1 MLYAFARNVTGD
13 GRVFVLAA
21 DLVNFIYVDDS
32 GLGSAY
38 VAVGSLQQLQNNVF
52 NIFADISGFSQRG
65 CINNREWNVEH
76 PGQSLSHQRFT
87 GAGWPNQHDVRLRKL
102 NAIASGLRPIH
113 VDPLVVVVN
122 RHGEFLLGLFLADN
136 VLVQE
141 SFDFMRLRKLVR
153 SSGRRCCR
161 AVIFENGVADRDTL
175 VANVGPGIVAR
186 GRDQLGNGVLR
197 LVAERAAQNFFSSG
211 PVFHSAQLLLVA
223 SNCLVALGQRGKPE
237 ILRRDIRNTNHQK
250 ADHTT

>member
-1 MLYAFARNVTGD
+1 M
-13 GRVFVLAA
+13 
-21 DLVNFIYVDDS
+21 
-32 GLGSAY
+32 
-38 VAVGSLQQLQNNVF
+38 
-52 NIFADISGFSQRG
+52 
-65 CINNREWNVEH
+65 
-76 PGQSLSHQRFT
+76 
-87 GAGWPNQHDVRLRKL
+87 
-102 NAIASGLRPIH
+102 
-113 VDPLVVVVN
+113 VVN
-122 RHGEFLLGLFLADN
+122 RHGEFLLGLFLTDN

-141 SFDFMRLRKLVR
+141 SFDFMQLGKLVR

-161 AVIFENGVADRDTL
+161 AVIFENGVADRDAL